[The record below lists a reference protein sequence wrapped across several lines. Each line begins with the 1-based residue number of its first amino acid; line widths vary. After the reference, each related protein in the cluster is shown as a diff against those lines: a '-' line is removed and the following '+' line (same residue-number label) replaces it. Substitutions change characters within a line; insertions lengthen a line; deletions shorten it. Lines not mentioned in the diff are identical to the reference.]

1 MDKSISNCFI
11 FQMKHY
17 GPARIN
23 SKIKKTWVLK
33 LELFNRVVKIQ
44 DPYVLLLRSY
54 QNLDKRDC
62 DWQEAKYV
70 LSYFGKGVL

>member
-1 MDKSISNCFI
+1 MFCQCVGLPLMF
-11 FQMKHY
+11 FY
-17 GPARIN
+17 
-23 SKIKKTWVLK
+23 
-33 LELFNRVVKIQ
+33 FKIQ